1 MIWAHGAPR
10 SVTLIWR
17 TLFRKETMLDIF
29 IFFFIDTTCY

>member
-10 SVTLIWR
+10 SLTLIWR

-29 IFFFIDTTCY
+29 IFYLLNM